1 MAKNPKNRL
10 RSTQRR
16 KAAVAPAKTI
26 DKGLRHAELNAMQN
40 TAIAFTVATKMLA
53 EDIRARGYRHNDA
66 TPVDGGGGRSHREI
80 WRASSAVA
88 HFNLHQSFEAYIK
101 FILAVEGSR
110 VPPIH
115 PLAKLYERLSSESK
129 AKLDSLYAQIIKPA
143 QSGRCFA
150 VAFKTV
156 STPLPPARPSDETV
170 TTVQQWFKTMDDT
183 MRLFE
188 RRYEAEDVGRSR
200 WTVYYLD
207 FEPLFEMLDQI
218 GVHASALFERW
229 ARNTPVGGNAGR

>member
-1 MAKNPKNRL
+1 MAKSPKKRV

-16 KAAVAPAKTI
+16 RPGAPVKTI
-26 DKGLRHAELNAMQN
+26 DKGLRQAELNAMQN

-53 EDIRARGYRHNDA
+53 EDIRARGYRYNDA

-88 HFNLHQSFEAYIK
+88 HFNLHQSFETYLK
-101 FILAVEGSR
+101 FILAVEGST

-115 PLAKLYERLSSESK
+115 PLAKLYERLSNESK
-129 AKLDSLYAQIIKPA
+129 AKLDSLHAQIIKPA
-143 QSGRCFA
+143 QTGRCFA

-156 STPLPPARPSDETV
+156 STPTPPTRPSDETV

-188 RRYEAEDVGRSR
+188 RRYESEDVGHSR

-229 ARNTPVGGNAGR
+229 AQNTPVGGNAGP

>member
-1 MAKNPKNRL
+1 MAKNRNNRV
-10 RSTQRR
+10 RSTRR
-16 KAAVAPAKTI
+16 SRVEVASAKTT

-40 TAIAFTVATKMLA
+40 AAIAFTVATKLLA
-53 EDIRARGYRHNDA
+53 DDIRKRGYRHSDP
-66 TPVDGGGGRSHREI
+66 TPVDGGGGRSHTDI

-101 FILAVEGSR
+101 LILAVEGSR

-115 PLAKLYERLSSESK
+115 PLAKLYERLSCESK
-129 AKLDSLYAQIIKPA
+129 AKLDSLHSRIIVPA
-143 QSGRCFA
+143 QTGRCIA
-150 VAFKTV
+150 IAFKTNSAPV
-156 STPLPPARPSDETV
+156 PPAGLSDETV
-170 TTVQQWFKTMDDT
+170 ANVKQWFKVMDDT

-207 FEPLFEMLDQI
+207 FDPLFEMLDQI
-218 GVHASALFERW
+218 NIYASELLKRRAQN
-229 ARNTPVGGNAGR
+229 APVDGNAGR